1 MKHMVKYYFFIVGL
15 TVLIGGFFILIVGT
29 YNLWFYGEFRVGLVT
44 GVIDNVFAMITL
56 WVLGLFFLWLFIKIK
71 RDEQEGK
78 I

>member
-29 YNLWFYGEFRVGLVT
+29 YNLWFYGEFRVGLET
-44 GVIDNVFAMITL
+44 GATNVFGMIAL
-56 WVLGLFFLWLFIKIK
+56 WVLGLFFLWLFIKMK